1 MCGIGRLVHEILQA
15 RLAHILRLGGDDQA
29 VALRQKQ
36 PPRDRFLICRGI
48 LPGQVAGSKAE
59 NAGLTGVLLK
69 SPGQQ
74 GVEVVDASHVVGII
88 LLLPEAAEVNDEVV
102 YLQRDLRDR
111 AIRAYP
117 ARSKLR
123 AQCVGEKA
131 LGNVRTGGSLLHSG
145 GEGSHRTVI
154 RVHHHTAGDGICLQ
168 QHAQIGDLC
177 KLRLVV
183 QRRVFAHPARFIRLA
198 AHDPIAD
205 HHIREAQTDGV
216 KAAQRARGLL
226 HRRCAALHLFQGR
239 GLGQCRRIE
248 LRRLS
253 LRKQR
258 ACGAQQPCQQ

>member
-48 LPGQVAGSKAE
+48 LSGQVAGSKAE

-111 AIRAYP
+111 TIRAYP

-131 LGNVRTGGSLLHSG
+131 LGNVRTGGSLPVGH
-145 GEGSHRTVI
+145 
-154 RVHHHTAGDGICLQ
+154 
-168 QHAQIGDLC
+168 
-177 KLRLVV
+177 KL
-183 QRRVFAHPARFIRLA
+183 
-198 AHDPIAD
+198 D
-205 HHIREAQTDGV
+205 
-216 KAAQRARGLL
+216 
-226 HRRCAALHLFQGR
+226 
-239 GLGQCRRIE
+239 
-248 LRRLS
+248 LRR
-253 LRKQR
+253 
-258 ACGAQQPCQQ
+258 